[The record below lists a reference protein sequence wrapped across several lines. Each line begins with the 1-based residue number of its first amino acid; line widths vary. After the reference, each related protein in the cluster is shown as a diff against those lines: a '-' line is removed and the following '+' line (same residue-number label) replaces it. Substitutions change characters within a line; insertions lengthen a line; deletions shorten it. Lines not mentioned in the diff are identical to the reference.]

1 MGAAGGRVM
10 RDPSVYILAKSRDGM
25 LYTGCTSDLHGRM
38 AEHVQ
43 GLFEGYTK
51 RHGIRMLF
59 YYEMHDTMDAAI
71 ARERRIKEW
80 PRAWKVRLIVGFN
93 PEWLDLFDHAT
104 GAIASAPV
112 DVARNRG

>member
-1 MGAAGGRVM
+1 M

-43 GLFEGYTK
+43 GLYEGYTK
-51 RHGIRMLF
+51 RHGIRMLV

-71 ARERRIKEW
+71 ARERRTKEW
-80 PRAWKVRLIVGFN
+80 PRAWKVRLINAFN
-93 PEWLDLFDHAT
+93 PEWRDLFDETT
-104 GAIASAPV
+104 GAIEAGPA
-112 DVARNRG
+112 DIARLMGNRI